1 MTVGGFFAN
10 CSRRCCAAEDRD
22 ELLVDDLH
30 DLLGRVQRP
39 VDLVAERALAHLR
52 GERP

>member
-10 CSRRCCAAEDRD
+10 CEAALLAAEDRD

-30 DLLGRVQRP
+30 DLLGRVQRL
-39 VDLVAERALAHLR
+39 VDLVAERALAHLAR
-52 GERP
+52 